1 MGAPKRHSTTLDES
15 VRYSLAIN
23 PQFELG
29 IELGIEETLFFSSS
43 YTVARTMTG
52 LTRCILVLV
61 GLTLFLPNAVV
72 FDAPQVG
79 LEFKPL
85 QLHIYTPPLVSLLLF
100 ITPVVN

>member
-1 MGAPKRHSTTLDES
+1 
-15 VRYSLAIN
+15 
-23 PQFELG
+23 
-29 IELGIEETLFFSSS
+29 
-43 YTVARTMTG
+43 MTG

-61 GLTLFLPNAVV
+61 ELTLFLPNVVV